1 MKQIANPP
9 RWLGVLGASCAGL
22 LGIVYLVALFI
33 KTHPTIGPDEFGF
46 LMNGQ
51 RLIGNAEVP
60 LTESMRSFYMVGY
73 SYVTA
78 AAALLGGNMRA
89 EFTLSLIFNM
99 FFVLFTGVL
108 VKKFSQR
115 HLGLSREWS
124 TGIAIAVCMMP
135 TIAANALFSF
145 SESLS
150 RLCFTLLVFLVF
162 EFAKAPRLL
171 IGVSLGLLTP
181 LMTVIH
187 GRFILLLPLVLLVLL
202 TALITD
208 QRDRFRTVAGSVV
221 VLVVALYVMR
231 LSNFWLRDDL
241 YPEAKGQEGRVIGKF
256 LDPNN
261 VSAIVRATGSQ
272 GWYLLATSFGISL
285 FGLAMFVMM
294 ARKNLANFRQLNWLG
309 PLFAIAASFAVLF
322 TSSLQLILILRPDHL
337 AYGRYSEV
345 VTPLFFAS
353 GMSFVL
359 THKEL
364 FKRWWWVGLAS
375 VVALCVFFIVGSG
388 GDNLRIRMARGEY
401 FEIGNGI
408 GLAIPKKI
416 LEPMGYISTTLLF
429 VVIGV
434 VLTRILLKNVALG
447 LAGVILLSVACSSYT
462 IVELIVPR
470 RSSSQELTLDDLVRR
485 NTRAPSET
493 LIGFD
498 MVAEDIHKYF
508 DYRYLVHPIQISRLD
523 VYFDIPS
530 DRNCVIGKEDRPLRG
545 RWEIE
550 GREESLGLVLW
561 KRQGVDSC

>member
-1 MKQIANPP
+1 MKKTANPP
-9 RWLGVLGASCAGL
+9 RWLGVLGASCVAI
-22 LGIVYLVALFI
+22 LGIVYLIALFV
-33 KTHPTIGPDEFGF
+33 KRHPTIGPDEFGF

-51 RLIGNAEVP
+51 RLIGNSEVP

-78 AAALLGGNMRA
+78 AAAFIGGNMRA
-89 EFTLSLIFNM
+89 EFTISLIFNM
-99 FFVLFTGVL
+99 FFVFFTGVL

-124 TGIAIAVCMMP
+124 IGIAIAICMMP

-162 EFAKAPRLL
+162 EYARGPQLL
-171 IGVSLGLLTP
+171 LGVSIGLLTP

-187 GRFILLLPLVLLVLL
+187 GRFILVLPLVFLALL

-208 QRDRFRTVAGSVV
+208 LKSRFRTVAGSAL

-261 VSAIVRATGSQ
+261 VSAIIRATGSQ
-272 GWYLLATSFGISL
+272 GWYLLATTFGVSL

-294 ARKNLANFRQLNWLG
+294 TRKNLAHFRQLNWLG
-309 PLFAIAASFAVLF
+309 PFFAISASFAVLF

-353 GMSFVL
+353 GMSLIL

-364 FKRWWWVGLAS
+364 FQRWWWVGLAS
-375 VVALCVFFIVGSG
+375 IAALCAFFIVGSG

-408 GLAIPKKI
+408 GLAIPKKL

-429 VVIGV
+429 VAIGIL
-434 VLTRILLKNVALG
+434 LTRILMKNVALG
-447 LAGVILLSVACSSYT
+447 LAGVMLLSIASSSYT
-462 IVELIVPR
+462 IVEQIIPR
-470 RSSSQELTLDDLVRR
+470 RSSSHELTLDDLVKR
-485 NTRAPSET
+485 NTREPSET

-498 MVAEDIHKYF
+498 IAAADIHKYF

-530 DRNCVIGKEDRPLRG
+530 DRKCVIGKEERPLRG
-545 RWEIE
+545 KWLLE